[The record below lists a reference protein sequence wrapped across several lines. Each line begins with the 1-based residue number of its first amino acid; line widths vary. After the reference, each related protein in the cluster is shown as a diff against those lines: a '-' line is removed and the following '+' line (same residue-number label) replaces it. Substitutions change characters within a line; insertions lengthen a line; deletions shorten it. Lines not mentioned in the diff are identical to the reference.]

1 MSGLT
6 SLTLTTCG
14 ADVRQ
19 RRAEADLPTE
29 RHQAG
34 PADGGVLTEQRTT
47 RCDGQALASSSRN
60 ALYSFLSS
68 PVRRELPR
76 DPWPAAPANCA
87 GPAAVNWRRLHA
99 IGDN

>member
-34 PADGGVLTEQRTT
+34 PADGRVLTEQRTT

-60 ALYSFLSS
+60 AIFFSIFSGPARVAARSLAGCSGELCRSS
-68 PVRRELPR
+68 SRELEKT
-76 DPWPAAPANCA
+76 
-87 GPAAVNWRRLHA
+87 HA

>member
-6 SLTLTTCG
+6 SVALTTCG

-34 PADGGVLTEQRTT
+34 PADEGVLTEQRTT
-47 RCDGQALASSSRN
+47 RCDG
-60 ALYSFLSS
+60 
-68 PVRRELPR
+68 
-76 DPWPAAPANCA
+76 
-87 GPAAVNWRRLHA
+87 
-99 IGDN
+99 